1 MKPSDSGLYREPK
14 KTKQA
19 DLELLRPLLL
29 SVGLCSSLLIVIA
42 AFQIKSYEK
51 NELVSIAKTSNDF
64 EEIIEVPPTEIQ
76 PPPPTLQLPQ
86 VVEVPNDTKIVQDI
100 EVNFDV
106 EISTD
111 TKLQQITITEP
122 TKDVEIEKEDSE
134 EIFMVVEE
142 SAAPT
147 DGMESFYKLASENLR
162 YPSQARRMNVEG
174 KVFVEFVVAKDGT
187 LTNIKIVKGIGAGC
201 DEEALRIV
209 QLSPKWKAAKQRG
222 KPVKQRI
229 VLPIFFKL
237 KQV

>member
-1 MKPSDSGLYREPK
+1 MKPSDSGLYRDPK

-42 AFQIKSYEK
+42 VFQVRTYDK
-51 NELVSIAKTSNDF
+51 NELVTFAKNTNDF
-64 EEIIEVPPTEIQ
+64 EEIIEVPPTEIT

-86 VVEVPNDTKIVQDI
+86 VVEVPNETKIVQEI

-106 EISTD
+106 EVSND
-111 TKLQQITITEP
+111 TKVQQITLTEP
-122 TKDVEIEKEDSE
+122 SKEIEIEKEESE
-134 EIFMVVEE
+134 EVFMVVEE
-142 SAAPT
+142 TAAPI
-147 DGMESFYKLASENLR
+147 DGMEAFYKLASENLK

-201 DEEALRIV
+201 DEEAIRIV

>member
-1 MKPSDSGLYREPK
+1 MKPSDSGLYRDPK

-42 AFQIKSYEK
+42 AFQVRTYDK
-51 NELVSIAKTSNDF
+51 NELVAFAKSANDF
-64 EEIIEVPPTEIQ
+64 EEIIEVPPTEIT

-86 VVEVPNDTKIVQDI
+86 VVEVPNETKIVQEI

-106 EISTD
+106 EVSND
-111 TKLQQITITEP
+111 TKLQQITIAEP
-122 TKDVEIEKEDSE
+122 SKDIEIEKEESDE
-134 EIFMVVEE
+134 VFMVVEE
-142 SAAPT
+142 TATPIN
-147 DGMESFYKLASENLR
+147 GMESFYKFASENLK
-162 YPSQARRMNVEG
+162 YPGQARRMNVEG
-174 KVFVEFVVAKDGT
+174 KVFVEFIVAKDGT

-201 DEEALRIV
+201 DEEAIRI
-209 QLSPKWKAAKQRG
+209 LELAPKWKPAKQRG

>member
-1 MKPSDSGLYREPK
+1 MKPSDSGLYRDPK

-29 SVGLCSSLLIVIA
+29 SAGLCSSLLIVIA
-42 AFQIKSYEK
+42 AFQIKTYDTK
-51 NELVSIAKTSNDF
+51 ELVTYSKSANDF
-64 EEIIEVPPTEIQ
+64 EEIIEVPPTEIK

-86 VVEVPNDTKIVQDI
+86 VVEVPNETKIVQEI

-106 EISTD
+106 EVSHD
-111 TKLQQITITEP
+111 TKLQQITIAEP
-122 TKDVEIEKEDSE
+122 SKEIEIDKEESE
-134 EIFMVVEE
+134 EVFMVVEE
-142 SAAPT
+142 TAAPVN
-147 DGMESFYKLASENLR
+147 GMDAFYKFASENLK
-162 YPSQARRMNVEG
+162 YPGQARRMNVEG

-201 DEEALRIV
+201 DEEAVRILE
-209 QLSPKWKAAKQRG
+209 LSPKWKAAKQRG
-222 KPVKQRI
+222 RPVKQRI